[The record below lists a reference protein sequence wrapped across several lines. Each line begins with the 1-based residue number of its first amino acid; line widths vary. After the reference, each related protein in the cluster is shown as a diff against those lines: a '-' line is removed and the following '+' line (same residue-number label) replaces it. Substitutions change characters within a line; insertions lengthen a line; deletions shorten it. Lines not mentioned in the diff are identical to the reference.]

1 MFDTAAERDFAVRE
15 SDYFNWI
22 EKRPVCDG
30 CGEHITDDIY
40 FEVDDDCLC
49 EACFEEYVDANFK
62 HFIEE

>member
-40 FEVDDDCLC
+40 FEVDGDCLC

-62 HFIEE
+62 HFFEE

>member
-40 FEVDDDCLC
+40 FDVDGDCLC

>member
-40 FEVDDDCLC
+40 FEVDGDCLC